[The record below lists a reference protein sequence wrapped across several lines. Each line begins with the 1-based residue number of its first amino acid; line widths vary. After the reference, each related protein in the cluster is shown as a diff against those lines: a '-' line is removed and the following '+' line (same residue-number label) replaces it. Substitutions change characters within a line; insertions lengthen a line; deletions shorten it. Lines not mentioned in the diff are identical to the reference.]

1 MKINIQIRII
11 VSCVIFIA
19 LSIMHVIVLN
29 ADSTDGDILTDIS
42 ENISLLSR
50 ENLELSA
57 KVASASSISTISEKA
72 YALGMTTSV
81 KTLSLTSAP
90 QLSYSNETNL

>member
-1 MKINIQIRII
+1 MKITSRVKII
-11 VSCVIFIA
+11 G
-19 LSIMHVIVLN
+19 LSILIVVLSILHVVVLN

-50 ENLELSA
+50 DNLELTA
-57 KVASASSISTISEKA
+57 LIASASSITAISEKA

-81 KTLSLTSAP
+81 KTLSFTSAP